1 MFNLDFNKNE
11 LIPAIVQNA
20 ETGRVL
26 MLAYMN
32 SEAFSL
38 TKSTGLCH
46 FWSRSRNEIW
56 KKGETSGNTLNVLS
70 MEFDCD
76 ADSILVFVEPV
87 GPSCHNGTESCF
99 DTQRIK
105 IGTEVVD
112 YD

>member
-1 MFNLDFNKNE
+1 MLNPDFSKNE

-20 ETGRVL
+20 DTGRVL

-32 SEAFSL
+32 EDAFSL

-56 KKGETSGNTLNVLS
+56 KKGETSGNTLNVVA
-70 MEFDCD
+70 MEIDCD
-76 ADSILVFVEPV
+76 ADSILVFAKPA
-87 GPSCHNGTESCF
+87 GPCCHNGTESCF
-99 DTQRIK
+99 DTHRIEAN
-105 IGTEVVD
+105 TEVVD

>member
-1 MFNLDFNKNE
+1 MFNPDFNKNE

-32 SEAFSL
+32 REAFSL

-56 KKGETSGNTLNVLS
+56 KKGETSGNTLTVLS

-76 ADSILVFVEPV
+76 ADSILVFVEPA

-99 DTQRIK
+99 DTHRIE